1 MSFTLK
7 KTIDANKPTACIMT
21 GKAIPCFS
29 NKVFHIFLFERKASK
44 SSTQNR
50 HLCRWDRI
58 DNRQGNGK
66 KKSPLKG
73 HTRKSTL
80 KDEPENVE
88 KTAHSEKRGQKGKY
102 QNLKRR
108 ILRTVS
114 LRSLQIMEQSIDEQV
129 LAIKDCLES
138 GKLSR
143 ALKTLFEGTC

>member
-1 MSFTLK
+1 MSL
-7 KTIDANKPTACIMT
+7 
-21 GKAIPCFS
+21 
-29 NKVFHIFLFERKASK
+29 R
-44 SSTQNR
+44 QNR
-50 HLCRWDRI
+50 QQA
-58 DNRQGNGK
+58 RQWK
-66 KKSPLKG
+66 EKSPLKG

-129 LAIKDCLES
+129 FFCVRSSKTESLIIPNLTVSDVCLAL
-138 GKLSR
+138 
-143 ALKTLFEGTC
+143 LKRTN